1 MRQFSLWSVVVLL
14 GMIALIVFGMSSYN
28 ESAANKYYAQGQAR
42 SMIIEAQSQAR
53 LDSAQANAVNLAT
66 MLPYVVLGVVVVF
79 GSAGL
84 VLAVV
89 ILRQQPGGV
98 TRIERIE
105 RVILLSPGQ
114 SRHQMWQTLSDSVE
128 RPVMIEAGK

>member
-1 MRQFSLWSVVVLL
+1 MKQFLSWSVVLL
-14 GMIALIVFGMSSYN
+14 GMIALIVLLLSSYN

-42 SMIIEAQSQAR
+42 AMIIEAQAQAR
-53 LDSAQANAVNLAT
+53 LDSAQASAVNSAV
-66 MLPYVVLGVVVVF
+66 MLPYVVLGVAIVF

-98 TRIERIE
+98 TRIERI
-105 RVILLSPGQ
+105 ILLPSGQ
-114 SRHQMWQTLSDSVE
+114 SHHQMWQILSDNIE
-128 RPVMIEAGK
+128 HPAMIEVRK

>member
-1 MRQFSLWSVVVLL
+1 MKQFLSWSVVLL
-14 GMIALIVFGMSSYN
+14 GMIALIVLLLSSYN

-42 SMIIEAQSQAR
+42 AMIIEAQAR
-53 LDSAQANAVNLAT
+53 LDSAQASAVNSAV
-66 MLPYVVLGVVVVF
+66 MLPYVVLGVAIVF

-98 TRIERIE
+98 TRIERI
-105 RVILLSPGQ
+105 ILLPSGQ
-114 SRHQMWQTLSDSVE
+114 SHHQMWQILSDNIE
-128 RPVMIEAGK
+128 HPAMIEVRK